1 MSDSLP
7 KPFSQCSLSDLAP
20 AISAD
25 ASAASARALDPA
37 TADRLL
43 PALRNA
49 ALTEAV
55 LLRHP
60 LVRDRSGLKC
70 DGSVYSKRAWCGM
83 LRDLAG
89 AAGVEASDAALLR
102 VYLVCKDCAKL
113 ERAQVC
119 SASRASGA
127 AEDGGAL
134 AAPPAAA
141 APPRT
146 ASSFLCVAAR
156 AASTPFNPFA
166 STPFSATSNP
176 FAISTSSSAAAP
188 LASNPFAGA
197 SVFGSNPF
205 AASAPFNP
213 FASTPFSATSNPFA
227 ISTSSSAAAPLASN
241 PFAGASVFGSNPF
254 ASSGS
259 SFAFAAASTSFAPPA
274 AAAPPRTASSSLS
287 AARDPPLTFT
297 YHDRFLGKAVLISQD
312 RILQHL
318 QIAAPLKLVT
328 PALHFAC
335 GRAAA
340 GAAPQQPAPPVGC
353 MLVELWPAQRTRFMF
368 GLTLKACDRASTAPA
383 SSRVYF
389 RTASRWSSG
398 ILRRVMAGYGSKVQ
412 VRWLL
417 RAGARRLFL

>member
-1 MSDSLP
+1 MSLP
-7 KPFSQCSLSDLAP
+7 KPFSQCSLSDVAP
-20 AISAD
+20 AISAH

-102 VYLVCKDCAKL
+102 VYLVCKECAKL

-146 ASSFLCVAAR
+146 ASS
-156 AASTPFNPFA
+156 
-166 STPFSATSNP
+166 
-176 FAISTSSSAAAP
+176 
-188 LASNPFAGA
+188 
-197 SVFGSNPF
+197 
-205 AASAPFNP
+205 
-213 FASTPFSATSNPFA
+213 
-227 ISTSSSAAAPLASN
+227 
-241 PFAGASVFGSNPF
+241 
-254 ASSGS
+254 
-259 SFAFAAASTSFAPPA
+259 
-274 AAAPPRTASSSLS
+274 SLS

-297 YHDRFLGKAVLISQD
+297 YHDRFLGKTVCIPVLH
-312 RILQHL
+312 HL
-318 QIAAPLKLVT
+318 QIAAPLKLVA
-328 PALHFAC
+328 PALHFAR

-353 MLVELWPAQRTRFMF
+353 MLVELWPAQHTRFMF
-368 GLTLKACDRASTAPA
+368 GLTVKACDRASTAPA

>member
-1 MSDSLP
+1 MSLP
-7 KPFSQCSLSDLAP
+7 KPFSQCSLSDFAP
-20 AISAD
+20 VISAD

-83 LRDLAG
+83 LRDLVA
-89 AAGVEASDAALLR
+89 AAGVDVSDAALLR
-102 VYLVCKDCAKL
+102 VYLVCKECAKL

-119 SASRASGA
+119 SASPASAA

-134 AAPPAAA
+134 AASPAPAAA
-141 APPRT
+141 
-146 ASSFLCVAAR
+146 
-156 AASTPFNPFA
+156 
-166 STPFSATSNP
+166 
-176 FAISTSSSAAAP
+176 
-188 LASNPFAGA
+188 
-197 SVFGSNPF
+197 
-205 AASAPFNP
+205 
-213 FASTPFSATSNPFA
+213 
-227 ISTSSSAAAPLASN
+227 
-241 PFAGASVFGSNPF
+241 
-254 ASSGS
+254 
-259 SFAFAAASTSFAPPA
+259 
-274 AAAPPRTASSSLS
+274 PRTASSSLS
-287 AARDPPLTFT
+287 AARAPPFNFT
-297 YHDRFLGKAVLISQD
+297 YHDRFLGKAVCISQN
-312 RILQHL
+312 RIEQHL
-318 QIAAPLKLVT
+318 QIAAPLMLVS
-328 PALHFAC
+328 PALHFAR

-340 GAAPQQPAPPVGC
+340 GAAPQHPAPPVGC

-368 GLTLKACDRASTAPA
+368 GFTLKACDRASTAPA
-383 SSRVYF
+383 SSQVYF
-389 RTASRWSSG
+389 RTASRWSAG